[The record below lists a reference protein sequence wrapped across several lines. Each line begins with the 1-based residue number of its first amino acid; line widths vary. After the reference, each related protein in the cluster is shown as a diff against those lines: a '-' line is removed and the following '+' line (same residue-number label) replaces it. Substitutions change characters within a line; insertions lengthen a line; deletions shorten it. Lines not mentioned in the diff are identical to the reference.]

1 MSNYTGKQHV
11 AAAFKREFTDRIPYY
26 PILGHFNAKLASISV
41 KEFLTDSEKF
51 AGAQL
56 LAYETFHPD
65 IVVMMADLLIEAEA
79 LGNELRFPEDSF
91 CISKTHALKDKENFK
106 NLKIPNPEKDG
117 RMPYYIDACKRV
129 KEKVKDSPVGSVVSG
144 PWSIAVSL
152 REAENLIRDCVKDPH
167 FVHSLME
174 FTLDLASTYAL
185 AVHSRAGVGVSF
197 SEAPA
202 SCSLISPK
210 IYRQF
215 IFPYHK
221 RLMEEMHS
229 KKISVTLH
237 VCGYVDP
244 IMEDLILT
252 GADALSIDGPSSL
265 SRMAEL
271 NRKRAVIIG
280 NVDTNLFFSGT
291 KEDMERAVKNCIDI
305 AAKESAFILS
315 TGCEVPNAGS
325 IERVK
330 WFMEA
335 AEKYGYYPAIQS

>member
-11 AAAFKREFTDRIPYY
+11 AAAFKREFSDRVPYY
-26 PILGHFNAKLASISV
+26 PILGHFNAKLASISI

-51 AGAQL
+51 ADAQF

-65 IVVMMADLLIEAEA
+65 IIVMMADLLIEAEA
-79 LGNELRFPEDSF
+79 LGNQLKFLEDSL
-91 CISKTHALKDKENFK
+91 CISKTYALKDKENLN
-106 NLKIPNPEKDG
+106 NLTIPNPEEDG

-129 KEKVKDSPVGSVVSG
+129 KEKIKDSAVGSVVCG
-144 PWSIAVSL
+144 PWSIAIAL
-152 REAENLIRDCVKDPH
+152 REAEVLIRDCSKDPQ

-174 FTLDLASTYAL
+174 FTTQAASTYAL
-185 AVHSRAGVGVSF
+185 AVYSKTGAGVSF

-215 IFPYHK
+215 VLPYHK

-252 GADALSIDGPSSL
+252 GANALSIDAKSSL
-265 SRMAEL
+265 PRMIEL
-271 NRKRAVIIG
+271 NKKRVVIIG

-291 KEDMERAVKNCIDI
+291 KGEMEQAVKKCIDI
-305 AAKESAFILS
+305 ASKESAFILA
-315 TGCEVPNAGS
+315 TGCEVPGEGS
-325 IERVK
+325 IEKVK

-335 AEKYGYYPAIQS
+335 AEKYGYYEKL

>member
-1 MSNYTGKQHV
+1 MSTYTGKQHV
-11 AAAFKREFTDRIPYY
+11 AAAFKRVFTDRVPYY

-41 KEFLTDSEKF
+41 KEFLTNSEKF
-51 AGAQL
+51 ANAQL

-65 IVVMMADLLIEAEA
+65 IIVMMADLLIEAET
-79 LGNELRFPEDSF
+79 LGNELKFPEDSL
-91 CISKTHALKDKENFK
+91 CISQTHVLKDKENLK

-129 KEKVKDSPVGSVVSG
+129 KEKVKDSPVGSVVCG
-144 PWSIAVSL
+144 PWSIAIGI
-152 REAENLIRDCVKDPH
+152 REAETLIRDCSKDPN
-167 FVHSLME
+167 FVHPLME
-174 FTLDLASTYAL
+174 FTTELASTYAL
-185 AVHSRAGVGVSF
+185 AVQSKAGVGVSF

-210 IYRQF
+210 IYSQF
-215 IFPYHK
+215 ILPYHK

-244 IMEDLILT
+244 IMEDLINT
-252 GADALSIDGPSSL
+252 GANAISIDSLSSL
-265 SRMAEL
+265 PRMVEL
-271 NRKRAVIIG
+271 NQKRRVIIG
-280 NVDTNLFFSGT
+280 NVATNLFFSGT
-291 KEDMERAVKNCIDI
+291 REDMERDVKNCIDI
-305 AAKESAFILS
+305 AAKESGFILS
-315 TGCEVPNAGS
+315 TGCEVPGAGS

-335 AEKYGYYPAIQS
+335 AEKYGYYRL